1 LPREHRALL
10 AAPLV
15 VSGANE
21 RGAAQIQ
28 RAADDAATGCS
39 SPTTVHT
46 TESFKIGALQHLC
59 FGHRLVPVDDY
70 LKPKVFSVDPST
82 RVMALSEKNVV
93 AYNSVS
99 FPRFFGLFDRRDG
112 VLAIV
117 RQRSSLELPR
127 AFDV

>member
-1 LPREHRALL
+1 
-10 AAPLV
+10 LV

-99 FPRFFGLFDRRDG
+99 FPRFLRLFDSRDG
-112 VLAIV
+112 VPAIV

>member
-1 LPREHRALL
+1 
-10 AAPLV
+10 
-15 VSGANE
+15 
-21 RGAAQIQ
+21 
-28 RAADDAATGCS
+28 
-39 SPTTVHT
+39 
-46 TESFKIGALQHLC
+46 
-59 FGHRLVPVDDY
+59 VDDY

-99 FPRFFGLFDRRDG
+99 FPRFLGLFDRRDG